1 MNKPTTLRRR
11 SLLVSLVV
19 LAGLAGTASE
29 WPDAAEFIAGYF
41 WEADPQAPVC
51 EQVTW
56 KKVERDRI
64 PGLCSDARNAAEGV
78 AACVMECLVISAY
91 SEQEAKHVYVY
102 GESLFSHEM
111 RHVKER
117 KVHP

>member
-1 MNKPTTLRRR
+1 
-11 SLLVSLVV
+11 
-19 LAGLAGTASE
+19 
-29 WPDAAEFIAGYF
+29 
-41 WEADPQAPVC
+41 
-51 EQVTW
+51 VTW

-64 PGLCSDARNAAEGV
+64 PGLCSDAQRAVEGI
-78 AACVMECLVISAY
+78 AACVLGCLVISKY